1 MLASASKSGPVPAV
15 PAEKTSRHLGYLDAL
30 RGLAILG
37 VLLIHAALAV
47 LDGPNGVLAQIA
59 FIGQRGVQLFYMVS
73 AFTLFYTLD
82 AQRQE
87 WHPTRNFY
95 LRRFFRIAP
104 LFYVDLIVRLAIFH
118 LGDLR
123 LILYL
128 SAFLFLNGFSHS
140 AINTA
145 VPAGWSI
152 AVETSFY
159 VFVPLLFSRLRTL
172 GRAISVSLVLTIVVE
187 VISYTLGAGTAKE
200 YYTFLWF
207 PVELPVFLL
216 GILTYLLWKGLLP
229 LIETLPAHSTSSH
242 PALVTRRSLAALLLL
257 FTVALIF
264 GTLNLHPFQDSTFSW
279 QVTHLL
285 PVSLAFM
292 PLILAVAIYPLPLL
306 VNRLTRWLGRVS
318 YSAYLAHPF
327 LLIALLWM
335 HDRYFH
341 GIFHGHLHGTL
352 TGVLLMFL
360 LLILVAAPVS
370 LFLWRFIE
378 QPGIRLG
385 RRLIAALE
393 DRAAIRASTLVP
405 PAKEF
410 VETGSTSDEQF

>member
-1 MLASASKSGPVPAV
+1 
-15 PAEKTSRHLGYLDAL
+15 
-30 RGLAILG
+30 
-37 VLLIHAALAV
+37 
-47 LDGPNGVLAQIA
+47 
-59 FIGQRGVQLFYMVS
+59 
-73 AFTLFYTLD
+73 
-82 AQRQE
+82 
-87 WHPTRNFY
+87 
-95 LRRFFRIAP
+95 
-104 LFYVDLIVRLAIFH
+104 
-118 LGDLR
+118 
-123 LILYL
+123 
-128 SAFLFLNGFSHS
+128 
-140 AINTA
+140 
-145 VPAGWSI
+145 
-152 AVETSFY
+152 
-159 VFVPLLFSRLRTL
+159 
-172 GRAISVSLVLTIVVE
+172 
-187 VISYTLGAGTAKE
+187 
-200 YYTFLWF
+200 
-207 PVELPVFLL
+207 
-216 GILTYLLWKGLLP
+216 
-229 LIETLPAHSTSSH
+229 
-242 PALVTRRSLAALLLL
+242 
-257 FTVALIF
+257 
-264 GTLNLHPFQDSTFSW
+264 
-279 QVTHLL
+279 
-285 PVSLAFM
+285 M

>member
-1 MLASASKSGPVPAV
+1 MLASASKSGLVPAV
-15 PAEKTSRHLGYLDAL
+15 PAEKSSRHLGYLDAL

-47 LDGPNGVLAQIA
+47 LDGPEGVLAQIA

-128 SAFLFLNGFSHS
+128 SAFLFLNGLSHS

-172 GRAISVSLVLTIVVE
+172 GRALSVSLVLTIVVE
-187 VISYTLGAGTAKE
+187 VISYTLGARTARE

-216 GILTYLLWKGLLP
+216 GIITYLLWKGLLP
-229 LIETLPAHSTSSH
+229 LIEALPARSTSSH
-242 PALVTRRSLAALLLL
+242 PVLVTRRSVAALLLL
-257 FTVALIF
+257 FTLALLF
-264 GTLNLHPFQDSTFSW
+264 GTLNLHPFQGSTFSW

-318 YSAYLAHPF
+318 YSAYLAQPF

-335 HDRYFH
+335 HTRYFH

-352 TGVLLMFL
+352 AGILLMFL
-360 LLILVAAPVS
+360 LLTLVTVPVS

-385 RRLIAALE
+385 RRLIATLE
-393 DRAAIRASTLVP
+393 NRAAIRASTLVP